1 VIAINCIHTVVQYM
15 CLSTLVRVE
24 CCIQVTLL
32 RKFCLQ
38 INGNFVLVL
47 HILPEVYNLL
57 SESESLES

>member
-1 VIAINCIHTVVQYM
+1 MQYM
-15 CLSTLVRVE
+15 CLSALVIIRVE

-38 INGNFVLVL
+38 INGKFVLVL
-47 HILPEVYNLL
+47 HILPEIYNLF

>member
-1 VIAINCIHTVVQYM
+1 M
-15 CLSTLVRVE
+15 CLSTFVIIRVK

-32 RKFCLQ
+32 RKFSLQ

-47 HILPEVYNLL
+47 HIFPEVYNLL